1 MLVYERTE
9 KYATVLTYV
18 VSAAWHGFYPGY
30 YLTFLSGAIF
40 TFTARVVRR
49 HIRNYFMESKEAKLL
64 YDITTFAVTHFVLAY
79 ITFPFVL
86 LEFWPCIV
94 LYHILALLLIPRFV
108 PKSQHKTPSSK
119 STITSTLREA
129 TYNSK
134 LRFILDFNVE
144 LTAPKNKGKLE
155 YSRCWL
161 CSALGNAVKDN

>member
-94 LYHILALLLIPRFV
+94 LYHSLYWCLHIFAVLALLLIPRFV

-119 STITSTLREA
+119 STITSALREA
-129 TYNSK
+129 TYNSVI
-134 LRFILDFNVE
+134 RGD
-144 LTAPKNKGKLE
+144 
-155 YSRCWL
+155 
-161 CSALGNAVKDN
+161 